1 MSMLSKSLK
10 TQVSSAMVMP
20 EVNETATKIRRKA
33 QIMAPYVIMFFMIMT
48 IVMQLTGSF
57 AFAAGDGNSS
67 SGGGGA
73 SNNAA
78 KTKDAFTKLYGV
90 VKIITTVIGAIFLLV
105 GIVRFVIAHANED
118 GPSQQKAAMFIA
130 TGIALIAIGPV
141 MSALHL
147 EDLIET
153 SIT

>member
-10 TQVSSAMVMP
+10 TQVSSTMVMP

-57 AFAAGDGNSS
+57 AFA
-67 SGGGGA
+67 SGPSDNA
-73 SNNAA
+73 S